1 MARIP
6 YVTPAE
12 ADTEKLTL
20 LNNAP
25 PLNIFK
31 MAAHATYPIARK
43 FISLIKSILADGKLD
58 PILREMAIVRTG
70 IVCGS
75 AYEVYQHRRVSRGV
89 GMPQEKIEALS
100 IGSEATVFSETERL
114 VLRFTEELV
123 LQRKASNATFAALSK
138 HLSNGEMVELTIV
151 VGCYIMVSTFL
162 NNFEVDIEG
171 QPHLISPTLP
181 STRE

>member
-1 MARIP
+1 MNPVKEVYVARIP
-6 YVTPAE
+6 YFSPAA
-12 ADTEKLTL
+12 ADTENITL

-31 MAAHATYPIARK
+31 IVAHATYPIARK
-43 FISLIKSILADGKLD
+43 FISFIKSILADGKLD

-70 IVCGS
+70 LVCGS
-75 AYEVYQHRRVSRGV
+75 TYEVYQHRRISLGV
-89 GMPQEKIEALS
+89 GMPQEKLEALS

-123 LQRKASNATFAALSK
+123 LQRKSSEATFDALSK
-138 HLSNGEMVELTIV
+138 HLSRGEMVELTIV

-162 NNFEVDIEG
+162 INFEVDIED
-171 QPHLISPTLP
+171 QQ
-181 STRE
+181 ST